1 MTRLLLILSLAAL
14 ACGQIAPMSTL
25 ATVENIPPSATESVS
40 KPIPAPEMAKTVYP
54 TYAFVVAETLNLRSG
69 PGTSFP
75 VIFVLKYGASPRVT
89 GSAELGDSDECD
101 SWLPV
106 SWFGHAGYV
115 CARWLEIG
123 G

>member
-69 PGTSFP
+69 PGTSYP
-75 VIFVLKYGASPRVT
+75 VTFVLMHGSRPRVT
-89 GSAELGDSDECD
+89 GPAELGDSDECD

-106 SWFGHAGYV
+106 SWFGKTGYV
-115 CARWLEIG
+115 CARWLQLE
-123 G
+123 